1 MYELRGKLKEA
12 NVTIQLSHK
21 PLLLYRDTIEES
33 NCAAEEEVCLLAE
46 NQVII
51 LLYAYGG
58 FILSSFYQTGRR
70 IIPAFEKRAKIETFV
85 PDSSVQEI
93 VNDLIGSI
101 GSGSEPCGMV
111 FVKEVS
117 EAYEIGSKQCG
128 EAILTAK

>member
-1 MYELRGKLKEA
+1 MATKILRKHGVGGLAYYE
-12 NVTIQLSHK
+12 I
-21 PLLLYRDTIEES
+21 Y
-33 NCAAEEEVCLLAE
+33 CAGRTRVGMSIPELVFQGARA
-46 NQVII
+46 
-51 LLYAYGG
+51 
-58 FILSSFYQTGRR
+58 YQTGRR
-70 IIPAFEKRAKIETFV
+70 IIPAFEKRAKIENFV

-101 GSGSEPCGMV
+101 GSGSESCGMV